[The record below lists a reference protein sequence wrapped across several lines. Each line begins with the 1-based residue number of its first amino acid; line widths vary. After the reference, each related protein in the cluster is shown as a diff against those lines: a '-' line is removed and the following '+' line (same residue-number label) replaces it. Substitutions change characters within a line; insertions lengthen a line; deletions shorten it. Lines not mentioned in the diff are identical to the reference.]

1 MDSCFGCDIP
11 QKRGPRRGKFYV
23 EGHRSKAGW
32 EDESTLIV
40 PAEQGYDTLEE
51 AMVKARGYFEIRSEL
66 GLAVILQQDADGTK
80 EGLRFI
86 FRNDEGGLEESDLL
100 Y

>member
-1 MDSCFGCDIP
+1 MGSCLNCDIP
-11 QKRGPRRGKFYV
+11 EKRSPRRGKFYV

-32 EDESTLIV
+32 EDESTMIV
-40 PAEQGYDTLEE
+40 PADKGFDSLEE
-51 AMVKARGYFEIRSEL
+51 AVAKARQEFEARPEL
-66 GLAVILQQDADGTK
+66 GLAVIFQRDRGGIK

-86 FRNDEGGLEESDLL
+86 FRDDEGGLEESDLL